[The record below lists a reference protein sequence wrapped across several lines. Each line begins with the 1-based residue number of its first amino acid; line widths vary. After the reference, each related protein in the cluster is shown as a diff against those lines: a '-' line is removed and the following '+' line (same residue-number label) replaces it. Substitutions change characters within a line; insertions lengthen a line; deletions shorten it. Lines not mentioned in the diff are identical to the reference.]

1 MIDRNAAAFLREN
14 GANKGNIELLSI
26 DVLIREEPGPDLVGL
41 GCVDFV
47 GGSWSVT

>member
-1 MIDRNAAAFLREN
+1 LIDRNVAAFLRKN
-14 GANKGNIELLSI
+14 GANKGNIELRPI
-26 DVLIREEPGPDLVGL
+26 VVLIREEPGPDLVRL